1 MFCDAKVVCVYGKGL
16 KLNHT
21 NSKTTIMADLITSTR
36 KKGDI
41 GKKKSTSVDLTPM
54 VDLGFLLITFF
65 IFSTTMA
72 QPTALKMVVPKDVN
86 DLKFKVKIKEKGAI
100 TFILDAGESF
110 YYYEGLMN
118 TTLFNLKKGTGS
130 KLREEIINKKS
141 STNPADLFVIMK
153 ATNTA
158 NYNSVVNLLDEMVIN
173 DIKRYALVDITPV
186 EELAIKNIKQ

>member
-1 MFCDAKVVCVYGKGL
+1 
-16 KLNHT
+16 
-21 NSKTTIMADLITSTR
+21 MADLITSTR
-36 KKGDI
+36 KKEDR
-41 GKKKSTSVDLTPM
+41 GKKKSTRVDLTPM

-72 QPTALKMVVPKDVN
+72 QPTALKMVIPKDVN

-110 YYYEGLMN
+110 YYYEGLIN
-118 TTLFNLKKGTGS
+118 STFKNLKKGTGS

-141 STNPADLFVIMK
+141 STDPADLFVIMK

>member
-1 MFCDAKVVCVYGKGL
+1 MFCDANVSFVYGKGL

-21 NSKTTIMADLITSTR
+21 NSKTIIMADLITSTR
-36 KKGDI
+36 KKGDS
-41 GKKKSTSVDLTPM
+41 GKKKSTRVDLTPM

-72 QPTALKMVVPKDVN
+72 QPTALKMVIPKDVN

-110 YYYEGLMN
+110 YYYEGLIN
-118 TTLFNLKKGTGS
+118 STFKNLKKGSGS

-141 STNPADLFVIMK
+141 STDPADLFVIMK
-153 ATNTA
+153 ATNSA

>member
-1 MFCDAKVVCVYGKGL
+1 
-16 KLNHT
+16 
-21 NSKTTIMADLITSTR
+21 MADLITSTR
-36 KKGDI
+36 KKVDI
-41 GKKKSTSVDLTPM
+41 GKKKSTRVDLTPM

-86 DLKFKVKIKEKGAI
+86 DLKDKVKIKEKGAI

-110 YYYEGLMN
+110 YYYEDLMN
-118 TTLFNLKKGTGS
+118 TTLFNLKKGNGS

-141 STNPADLFVIMK
+141 STDPADLFVIMK

-186 EELAIKNIKQ
+186 EELAIKKIKQ

>member
-1 MFCDAKVVCVYGKGL
+1 
-16 KLNHT
+16 
-21 NSKTTIMADLITSTR
+21 MADLITSTR
-36 KKGDI
+36 KKVDI
-41 GKKKSTSVDLTPM
+41 GKKKSTRVDLTPM

-86 DLKFKVKIKEKGAI
+86 DLKDKVKIKEKGAI

-118 TTLFNLKKGTGS
+118 TTLFNLKKGNGS

-141 STNPADLFVIMK
+141 STDPADLFVIMK

-186 EELAIKNIKQ
+186 EELAIKKIKQ

>member
-1 MFCDAKVVCVYGKGL
+1 
-16 KLNHT
+16 
-21 NSKTTIMADLITSTR
+21 MADLITSTR

-86 DLKFKVKIKEKGAI
+86 ELKFKVKIKEKGAI

-110 YYYEGLMN
+110 YYYEGLIN